1 MDFANACAVLQTAT
15 PTLTPAAQLVV
26 RWGGD
31 AVLSATFGWLDP
43 ETRQR
48 PTRPDTLFDM
58 ASVSK
63 LFTVTTLM
71 TLVEAGRVALDQP
84 VHTVLPEFG
93 GERPIRPYEDPLGGA
108 GIVTVYDGDGTVDA
122 DAVTFRHLL
131 THTSGL
137 PAWRPLYRQPS
148 AAAARQMA
156 LDTFFSYPTGTRVVY
171 SDVGLILLGMAV
183 ERLTGQSLDAA
194 VRDRVTAPLGLVHTV
209 YLPVTSNQFPGTRDW
224 ESGIRNHLSLP
235 TSQSPIPNPQSLS
248 VAPTEFC
255 KWRNRR
261 VVGAVHDENAYRLG
275 GVAGHAGIFSTAE
288 DIAAFGQIFLDR
300 PHGEPRGYPLLSPA
314 TVDAMTRCYTEGMS
328 TRRGLGF
335 ALWSPDPE
343 ASSHPFGPR
352 TFGHTGFTGTSLW
365 IDPERDLVVA
375 LLTNE
380 VYNGRQNR
388 RIAGLRVAVH
398 RAIVEAVDNCTHR
411 FTKSGMRGS
420 RYEGHNLPPV
430 Q

>member
-15 PTLTPAAQLVV
+15 PTTTPAAQLVV
-26 RWGGD
+26 RRHGD
-31 AVLSATFGWLDP
+31 VVLSATFGWLDP
-43 ETRQR
+43 ETRRR
-48 PTRPDTLFDM
+48 PIRPDTLFDM

-108 GIVTVYDGDGTVDA
+108 GTVTIYDGDGTVDA

-183 ERLTGQSLDAA
+183 ERLTGHPLDAA
-194 VRDRVTAPLGLVHTV
+194 VRDRVTMPLNLHHTG
-209 YLPVTSNQFPGTRDW
+209 YLP
-224 ESGIRNHLSLP
+224 LP
-235 TSQSPIPNPQSLS
+235 PENITDPKSKIQNPKST
-248 VAPTEFC
+248 APTEFC
-255 KWRNRR
+255 AWRNRR
-261 VVGAVHDENAYRLG
+261 VVGAVHDENAYRLS
-275 GVAGHAGIFSTAE
+275 GVAGHAGLFSTAE
-288 DIAAFGQIFLDR
+288 DIAAFGQTFLDR
-300 PHGEPRGYPLLSPA
+300 PHGEPRGFPLLSPA
-314 TVDAMTRCYTEGMS
+314 TVDAMTRCYTEGMN

-365 IDPERDLVVA
+365 IDPERTLVVA

-388 RIAGLRVAVH
+388 RIAGLRIAVH
-398 RAIVEAVDNCTHR
+398 RAIVETVDSN
-411 FTKSGMRGS
+411 G
-420 RYEGHNLPPV
+420 E
-430 Q
+430 